1 MNPSIGYIGLGLMG
15 RPIALNLIKAGYK
28 LFVYARRQTS
38 LTPLLDAGAMAC
50 DSPKHLSQNCDIVFT
65 NVSNSNDVKDLVLG
79 SKGIIEGASPG
90 DVIID
95 MSTISP
101 IVTREIASQLELKG
115 IEMLD
120 APVSGGTQG
129 AEQASLSIMVGG
141 KPEIFERIYPILKTV
156 GKNIT
161 HIGNHG
167 AGQIAKACNQLVV
180 AQTMAAIGE
189 AFILARAANVEPV
202 KVREALLGG
211 FAGSRILE
219 AHGQRMLD
227 DNFTPGFKAKLHQ
240 KDMGIVL
247 NTAAELGITLPGTE
261 QVSHHI
267 DEMIKQGMDEAD
279 SSALVKQLEKLNQI
293 KIKNPGTSD

>member
-1 MNPSIGYIGLGLMG
+1 MNLNIGYIGLGLMG

-50 DSPKHLSQNCDIVFT
+50 ESPKSLSQNCDIIFT
-65 NVSNSNDVKDLVLG
+65 NVSNSHDVKDLVLG

-141 KPEIFERIYPILKTV
+141 KPEIFERVYPILKTV

-189 AFILARAANVEPV
+189 AFILARAANVEPA

-247 NTAAELGITLPGTE
+247 DTAAELNITLPGTE
-261 QVSHHI
+261 QVSHYI
-267 DEMIKQGMDEAD
+267 DEIIKQGLDEAD

-293 KIKNPGTSD
+293 KIKK

>member
-1 MNPSIGYIGLGLMG
+1 MNTRIGYIGLGLMG
-15 RPIALNLIKAGYK
+15 RPIALNLIKAGYEV
-28 LFVYARRQTS
+28 FVYARRPES
-38 LTPLLDAGAMAC
+38 LTPLLEAGARAC
-50 DSPKHLSQNCDIVFT
+50 DSPKKLSQNCNVIFT
-65 NVSNSNDVKDLVLG
+65 NVSDSSDVKDIVSG
-79 SKGIIEGASPG
+79 PEGITEGANPG
-90 DVIID
+90 SIVID

-101 IVTREIASQLELKG
+101 IVTREIAKQLEDKG

-141 KPEIFERIYPILKTV
+141 KAEIFERVRPVLEAV
-156 GKNIT
+156 GKNII
-161 HIGNHG
+161 HIGDHG
-167 AGQIAKACNQLVV
+167 AGQVTKACNQLVV

-189 AFILARAANVEPV
+189 AFILARAANVDPG
-202 KVREALLGG
+202 KVREALLSG
-211 FAGSRILE
+211 FAASRILE

>member
-1 MNPSIGYIGLGLMG
+1 MNLNIGYIGLGLMG

-28 LFVYARRQTS
+28 LFVYARRPTS
-38 LTPLLDAGAMAC
+38 LKPLLDAGAIAC

-65 NVSNSNDVKDLVLG
+65 NVSNSSDVKDLVLG
-79 SKGIIEGASPG
+79 SEGIIDGASAG

-101 IVTREIASQLELKG
+101 IVTCEIAKQLEIKH

-141 KPEIFERIYPILKTV
+141 KAKVFERVHPILKTV

-189 AFILARAANVEPV
+189 AFILARSANVEPA

-211 FAGSRILE
+211 FADSQILE

-227 DNFTPGFKAKLHQ
+227 DNFIPGFKAILHQ

-247 NTAAELGITLPGTE
+247 ETAKELGITLPGTE
-261 QVSHHI
+261 QVSRYI
-267 DEMIKQGMDEAD
+267 DEIIKEGLGQAD
-279 SSALVKQLEKLNQI
+279 SSAMVKELEKINHV
-293 KIKNPGTSD
+293 KIKS